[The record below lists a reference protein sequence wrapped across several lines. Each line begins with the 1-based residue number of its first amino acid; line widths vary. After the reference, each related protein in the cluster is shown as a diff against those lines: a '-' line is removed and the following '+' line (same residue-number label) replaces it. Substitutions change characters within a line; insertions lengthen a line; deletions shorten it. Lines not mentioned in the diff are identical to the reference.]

1 MGDIIKKNIVMV
13 AKKDVDLY
21 DVFENKVPFKRG
33 DKLKGEYIKYDNFEY
48 ITVRL
53 NGIKTSYVADYF
65 DNLFVVKE
73 DDANG

>member
-21 DVFENKVPFKRG
+21 DVFENKVSFKRG

-53 NGIKTSYVADYF
+53 NGVKTAYVADYF
-65 DNLFVVKE
+65 DSLFVVKE
-73 DDANG
+73 GGANG